1 MANNEPHFADPLAK
15 ELGELIQER
24 REGREWLQ
32 SSLAGGLKVTQA
44 TISKWESGDRYP
56 SLENLKKLRNCELL
70 TEDEF
75 LRFALRDG
83 VA

>member
-1 MANNEPHFADPLAK
+1 MRTDEPRFADPLAK
-15 ELGELIQER
+15 ELGDLIQDR
-24 REGREWLQ
+24 RESRGWLQ
-32 SSLAGGLKVTQA
+32 ENLAGGLKVTQA

-56 SLENLKKLRNCELL
+56 SLDNLKKLRNCDLL

-83 VA
+83 AA